1 MRRRQGHPARVEWAS
16 SVFRPPPAGGSLRPP
31 RPGPVVTLRP
41 APLAVLL
48 ALAVA
53 ACGSPTPPLT
63 LPTLPP
69 APPEAE
75 APEVETPAPEAPAP
89 PAGTVVDA
97 SALPGPTR
105 EFRAAWIATVANI
118 DWPSKPGLST
128 EQQQAELTALLDR
141 AVEVGL
147 NAVVLQV
154 RPFADALY
162 FSPYEPWS
170 EVLTGRQG
178 QAPSPWYDPLAFAV
192 DEAHGRGLEL
202 HAWFNPYRA
211 SHPTQRGPRDATH
224 LSQARPDLVRTYGDY
239 RWLDPGEPEATDL
252 SLRVILDVVR
262 RYDVDG
268 VHLDDYFYPYPVER
282 RGRRVPFPDAE
293 SYARAVEAGETLGRD
308 DWRRQNVDRFV
319 ERLYREVKA
328 EKAWVKVGISPFGIW
343 RPGHPATVTGFDQYA
358 EIYADARKWLR
369 EGWLDYA
376 APQLYWSIE
385 SRGQSFPA
393 LLGWWGEQNV
403 AGRHLWP
410 GLYDSRTL
418 PDVGGYDPEQIV
430 RQVRLV
436 RDDAEATGTVH
447 FSMKALLDRYSSLG
461 RDLGAGP
468 YAERALVPASPWLGA
483 APPAPPVVRV
493 EDGGRRAAW
502 SPGGAEPA
510 HRWIVRVRT
519 RAGWSWQIVEGAA
532 RSAGL
537 PAGAEAVAVSA
548 IDRVGV
554 EGAARLVEV
563 AGT

>member
-1 MRRRQGHPARVEWAS
+1 M
-16 SVFRPPPAGGSLRPP
+16 
-31 RPGPVVTLRP
+31 TLRP
-41 APLAVLL
+41 ALPVLL
-48 ALAVA
+48 SLAFA
-53 ACGSPTPPLT
+53 ACGSPSTPVVRPE
-63 LPTLPP
+63 PPP
-69 APPEAE
+69 APPPA
-75 APEVETPAPEAPAP
+75 APAPADPAPAPEAPPAP
-89 PAGTVVDA
+89 SGVVVDA
-97 SALPGPTR
+97 ETLPGPAR
-105 EFRAAWIATVANI
+105 EFRAAWVATVANI
-118 DWPSKPGLST
+118 DWPSEPGLST
-128 EQQQAELTALLDR
+128 EAQQAELTALLDR

-147 NAVVLQV
+147 NAVVFQV

-170 EVLTGRQG
+170 EVLAGRQG

-192 DEAHGRGLEL
+192 DEAHARGLEL

-211 SHPTQRGPRDATH
+211 SHPTQRGPRDGTH
-224 LSQARPDLVRTYGDY
+224 VSQARPDLVRTYGDY
-239 RWLDPGEPEATDL
+239 QWLDPGEPEAADY
-252 SLRVILDVVR
+252 SLRTILDVVR

-268 VHLDDYFYPYPVER
+268 VHLDDYFYPYPVQR
-282 RGRRVPFPDAE
+282 RGRDVPFPDAD
-293 SYARAVEAGETLGRD
+293 SYARAVAAGETLGRD

-328 EKAWVKVGISPFGIW
+328 EKPHVKVGISPFGIW
-343 RPGHPATVTGFDQYA
+343 RPGHPASVTGFDQYA
-358 EIYADARKWLR
+358 KIYADARKWVR

-393 LLGWWGEQNV
+393 LLGWWGSQNV

-418 PDVGGYDPEQIV
+418 PDVGGYEPEQIV

-436 RDDAEATGTVH
+436 RDDDIATGTVH

-461 RDLGAGP
+461 RDLATGP
-468 YAERALVPASPWLGA
+468 YAEPALVPASPWLSA
-483 APPAPPVVRV
+483 APPAAPVVRV

-502 SPGGAEPA
+502 SQEGTEPVD
-510 HRWIVRVRT
+510 RWVVRVREGG
-519 RAGWSWQIVEGAA
+519 AWSWEVVPGEA
-532 RSAGL
+532 RSAPL

-548 IDRVGV
+548 LDRVGV

-563 AGT
+563 AGM